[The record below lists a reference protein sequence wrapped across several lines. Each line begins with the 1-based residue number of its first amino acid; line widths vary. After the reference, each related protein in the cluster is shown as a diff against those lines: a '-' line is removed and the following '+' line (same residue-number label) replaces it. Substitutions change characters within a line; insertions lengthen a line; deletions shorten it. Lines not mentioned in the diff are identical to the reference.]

1 MRKSKTREILGR
13 LPEINYDLSAVFG
26 VTPEFVDSFTV
37 NVYDMFEDLESHN
50 LPLAHIGL
58 RHLASSKAQ
67 FQTNPSY
74 MINAIP
80 VSYAEQKKKLTRGF
94 YKSLAAAKLI
104 EENRNLFIER
114 SEAKIAASSIAKLA
128 RQSLIVTIDYPEAVL
143 MPERLLT
150 QRQIEAASNLSEF
163 IENKNDEQTLRRL
176 GMFANNL
183 LMHNEGSPTKWS
195 AALSDIFFA
204 EQSR

>member
-26 VTPEFVDSFTV
+26 VTPEFVDGFTV

-50 LPLAHIGL
+50 LPLAHSGL

-80 VSYAEQKKKLTRGF
+80 VSYAEQKKKLTKGF

-104 EENRNLFIER
+104 EENRNLFIEK

-128 RQSLIVTIDYPEAVL
+128 RQSLIVTIDYPDAVF

-150 QRQIEAASNLSEF
+150 QRQIEAASNLSEY

-176 GMFANNL
+176 GMFANNKM
-183 LMHNEGSPTKWS
+183 MHSEGSPTKWS

-204 EQSR
+204 EQTR